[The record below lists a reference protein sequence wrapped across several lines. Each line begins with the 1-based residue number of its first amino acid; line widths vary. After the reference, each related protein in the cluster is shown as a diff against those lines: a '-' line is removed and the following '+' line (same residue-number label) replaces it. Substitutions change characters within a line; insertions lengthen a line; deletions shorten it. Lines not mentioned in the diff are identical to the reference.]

1 MLSLYSEKI
10 DIRSGSVLM
19 LTFTKYSDIKIDKRE
34 YETSY
39 DFEKQTQ
46 SKTLH
51 AEYLLAKS
59 LIYQF

>member
-46 SKTLH
+46 SKT
-51 AEYLLAKS
+51 
-59 LIYQF
+59 

>member
-19 LTFTKYSDIKIDKRE
+19 LTFTKYSDIKTDKRE

-46 SKTLH
+46 SKT
-51 AEYLLAKS
+51 
-59 LIYQF
+59 